1 MKKYRDDMSALAKV
15 TKDIRKL
22 GGVVAGVAA
31 ATGAGAA
38 RPIIIFDG
46 GGVDPQ
52 ANPAKNCRVKGPI
65 PSNAEIVKD
74 ISCLCP

>member
-22 GGVVAGVAA
+22 GGVVAG
-31 ATGAGAA
+31 AA

-52 ANPAKNCRVKGPI
+52 ANPAKNRRVKGPI
-65 PSNAEIVKD
+65 PSNAEIVKG